1 MVKERIYD
9 KQVTYKRNEEDYL
22 KVNNELRKCGR
33 IQANKIRELNKL
45 VKELKLEL
53 KRKDLE
59 LKNIK
64 LTTLKRR

>member
-1 MVKERIYD
+1 MVYD
-9 KQVTYKRNEEDYL
+9 KQVTYKRTEEDYL

-33 IQANKIRELNKL
+33 IQAKKIRELNKV
-45 VKELKLEL
+45 VKELELKLE
-53 KRKDLE
+53 RKDLE

>member
-1 MVKERIYD
+1 MVYN

-22 KVNNELRKCGR
+22 KVNDELRKCGR

-45 VKELKLEL
+45 VKELEVKLE
-53 KRKDLE
+53 RKDSE

-64 LTTLKRR
+64 LTMLKRR

>member
-1 MVKERIYD
+1 MVYN
-9 KQVTYKRNEEDYL
+9 KQVTYKRTKEDYL

-45 VKELKLEL
+45 VKELELKLE
-53 KRKDLE
+53 RKDSQ

-64 LTTLKRR
+64 LTMLKRR

>member
-1 MVKERIYD
+1 MGYD

-45 VKELKLEL
+45 VKELKLEVE
-53 KRKDLE
+53 RKDSE

-64 LTTLKRR
+64 LTMLKRRR

>member
-1 MVKERIYD
+1 MVYD
-9 KQVTYKRNEEDYL
+9 KQVTYKRTEEDYL

-53 KRKDLE
+53 ERKDSE

-64 LTTLKRR
+64 LTMLKRRR

>member
-1 MVKERIYD
+1 MVYD
-9 KQVTYKRNEEDYL
+9 KQVTYKRTEEDYL

-45 VKELKLEL
+45 VKELKIELE
-53 KRKDLE
+53 RKDSE

-64 LTTLKRR
+64 LTMLKRRI

>member
-1 MVKERIYD
+1 MVYD
-9 KQVTYKRNEEDYL
+9 KQVTYKRTEEDYL

-45 VKELKLEL
+45 VKELELKLE
-53 KRKDLE
+53 RKDSE

-64 LTTLKRR
+64 LTMLKRR

>member
-1 MVKERIYD
+1 MVYN

-22 KVNNELRKCGR
+22 KVNDELRKCGK

-53 KRKDLE
+53 KTKESE
-59 LKNIK
+59 LKYIK
-64 LTTLKRR
+64 LNMLKRRR

>member
-1 MVKERIYD
+1 MVYN

-22 KVNNELRKCGR
+22 KVNDELRKCGK

-53 KRKDLE
+53 KTKESE
-59 LKNIK
+59 LKYIK
-64 LTTLKRR
+64 LNMLKRRS

>member
-1 MVKERIYD
+1 MVYD
-9 KQVTYKRNEEDYL
+9 KQVTYKRTEEDYL

-45 VKELKLEL
+45 VKELELKLE
-53 KRKDLE
+53 RKDSE

-64 LTTLKRR
+64 LTMLKRRR

>member
-1 MVKERIYD
+1 MVYN

-45 VKELKLEL
+45 VKELELEL
-53 KRKDLE
+53 ERKESE

-64 LTTLKRR
+64 LTMLKRRR